1 MNIYLAAWFIK
12 YGDPDADFD
21 RISKAEWI
29 AGRYIRE
36 NGMSEYERIKSEV
49 RTVDGEPCL
58 LLRAMLDG
66 VLPTPPTPPREP
78 PAPGA
83 NPGPAY
89 IRYGKSQPIDES
101 EKQAVIEFI
110 MARQLAS
117 GRKNIDHRKTI
128 AALNANGVLINGRR
142 WQRPAFASF
151 LANHFR

>member
-1 MNIYLAAWFIK
+1 
-12 YGDPDADFD
+12 
-21 RISKAEWI
+21 
-29 AGRYIRE
+29 
-36 NGMSEYERIKSEV
+36 
-49 RTVDGEPCL
+49 
-58 LLRAMLDG
+58 
-66 VLPTPPTPPREP
+66 
-78 PAPGA
+78 
-83 NPGPAY
+83 PAY